1 MEILGVN
8 ISELQKNDILEKFFR
23 QDNGYICV
31 TSVHGL
37 IEANE
42 NSLIMDAFQSSFA
55 NIPDG
60 MPIIYYSKL
69 FRKVKLNRIPGYDLL
84 DLFLDFANNNNLKIA
99 TVGSTPKTLNNF
111 KIKLNYSFPNI
122 IFEDFNTDDI
132 EIFSKESV
140 NNISNFI
147 NQAKPDCVLIF
158 LSTPK
163 QDWLMYELNKAG
175 LREKFIGFGAA
186 VDYYV
191 GNIEKAPNLL
201 SKLSLEWFFRLV
213 QDPKRLYKRYFKI
226 VPKFF
231 YLLIFRNT
239 H

>member
-8 ISELQKNDILEKFFR
+8 ISELQKNDIFDKFFN
-23 QDNGYICV
+23 QEKGYICV

-37 IEANE
+37 IEAND
-42 NSLIMDAFQSSFA
+42 NSLVMDAFKSSFA

-60 MPIIYYSKL
+60 MPIIYYSQL
-69 FRKVKLNRIPGYDLL
+69 FRKTKLKRIPGYDLL
-84 DLFLDFANNNNLKIA
+84 DLFLDFANKNNLKIA
-99 TVGSTPKTLNNF
+99 TVGSNPETLNKF
-111 KIKLNYSFPNI
+111 KKKLNSSFPNI
-122 IFEDFNTDDI
+122 IYEDFNTDDI

-140 NNISNFI
+140 NNINHFI
-147 NQAKPDCVLIF
+147 NQVKPNCVLIF

-163 QDWLMYELNKAG
+163 QDWLMYELNKAS
-175 LREKFIGFGAA
+175 LSEKFIGFGAA

-191 GNIEKAPNLL
+191 GNIEKAPKLL
-201 SKLSLEWFFRLV
+201 SQLSLEWLFRLV

-231 YLLIFRNT
+231 YLLIFKNKN
-239 H
+239 